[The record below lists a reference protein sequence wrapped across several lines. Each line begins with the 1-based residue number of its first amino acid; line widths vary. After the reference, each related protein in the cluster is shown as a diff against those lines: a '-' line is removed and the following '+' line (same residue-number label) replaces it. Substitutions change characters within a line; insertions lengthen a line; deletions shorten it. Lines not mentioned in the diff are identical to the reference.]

1 MDRQIILCVKRNI
14 SCGSFTASSVH
25 FNWKLQWFVCI
36 SAFFGVS
43 QKCRKRQIFPM
54 RLGWTNKWKAYWSNQ
69 ASSQQPKHNV
79 FVYLH
84 SPPPFF
90 PHRYGNLHTFP
101 SPMAYP
107 TQDSRKSNFPFQD
120 PLSGTLFSFSSSTG
134 TLWSRSS
141 NGTTCFTSEGEL
153 RSTVL
158 WPVFPITGTTVTPQS
173 DNNPPQSSTVL
184 SSCQERG
191 CWLECFWVNTI
202 HKMCFKNKY

>member
-1 MDRQIILCVKRNI
+1 M
-14 SCGSFTASSVH
+14 S
-25 FNWKLQWFVCI
+25 
-36 SAFFGVS
+36 
-43 QKCRKRQIFPM
+43 
-54 RLGWTNKWKAYWSNQ
+54 LGWTNTWKVHWSNQ
-69 ASSQQPKHNV
+69 ASSQKPNRNG
-79 FVYLH
+79 FVCLH

-120 PLSGTLFSFSSSTG
+120 PLSGTVFSFSSSTG
-134 TLWSRSS
+134 TLLWSRSS
-141 NGTTCFTSEGEL
+141 NGTACFTSEGEL

-184 SSCQERG
+184 SSCRVQG
-191 CWLECFWVNTI
+191 YWLECFWVNTI
-202 HKMCFKNKY
+202 LQMGFKKYKENDLKDLTVINTAFRILLWNQSRQNIIFLQKHNWSELCSNILVFYVIVQK